1 MTENYYLKNYD
12 RLLLLEL
19 SELLL
24 ELSELLLELSEL
36 LLEEELSELERELE
50 ELSELLLED
59 ELKLSELLELDDED
73 EPSHHSNI
81 TSPALYATPWQP
93 CPCPKYG
100 VPNVLVPN
108 DILYPCFFCFKR

>member
-1 MTENYYLKNYD
+1 LKKN
-12 RLLLLEL
+12 
-19 SELLL
+19 SIA
-24 ELSELLLELSEL
+24 EL
-36 LLEEELSELERELE
+36 LLEEDDLNCELERELE

-108 DILYPCFFCFKR
+108 DILYPCFFFCLKR